1 MYLVL
6 RKRHMSTPHTAMIM
20 MHLQRGYDP
29 QQHDWLNDVM
39 RGRRHCKE
47 SYWLGYL
54 GVAITIMLLEHYYSH
69 CRCTRPIF
77 LPSFSQVC
85 ECVCMCTIGLG
96 PFLGVLLRPPLFP
109 SFLSFSFPHSFSPQH
124 NYQRRLTR
132 RLHITTTFSQPSPF
146 LSFKGRCNLQT
157 LLNTH
162 YTRWQ
167 YSIRSFLYI
176 FRLNK
181 KHDFNTRTSFSTP

>member
-162 YTRWQ
+162 YTR
-167 YSIRSFLYI
+167 
-176 FRLNK
+176 
-181 KHDFNTRTSFSTP
+181 